1 MHKGGSMGGLSVET
15 IPKDRICQNS
25 ATEFQ
30 QGFHHYLTNC
40 IVFQSHGKT
49 NTFVI
54 LFKVHQI
61 LIPPFMT

>member
-1 MHKGGSMGGLSVET
+1 MEGLSVET
-15 IPKDRICQNS
+15 IPKDGICQNS
-25 ATEFQ
+25 AIKFQ